1 MKKISIILL
10 FLSGTLLAQQK
21 EFKKSLNGVKKVQ
34 ITTGTRVKVITG
46 TSNTII
52 IKNNTNKS
60 KDDDCGN
67 CGDHHY
73 DNDHE
78 HDEKHNKEYRKKLND
93 KTKGLTAIYPG
104 GKDNTNGYGFSVLKE
119 GSTLIVKDLKSFYQ
133 RRAIIV
139 ELPKDVNLALDTG
152 TLGSAKIQ
160 GFTSEVE
167 VNSNVGSINMTDVTG
182 PITAHSSTGSINVQF
197 VKVNQSS
204 PITVSSATGEID
216 VTMPAATKANLE
228 LNTNGTVYSNF
239 DIQPTT
245 KKGLKNVSGLK
256 KITTTLNDG
265 GVKIKLKSAMGNIYL
280 RKK

>member
-21 EFKKSLNGVKKVQ
+21 EFKKSLTGIKKVQ
-34 ITTGTRVKVITG
+34 ITTGTRVNIITG
-46 TSNTII
+46 TSNTIV
-52 IKNNTNKS
+52 IKNNINKS

-139 ELPKDVNLALDTG
+139 ELPRDVNLALDTG